1 MSLVPYTPEQ
11 QMTVEQFKAALPDKM
26 KKSVSKEVVAGVI
39 NMISDPNLHETFRE
53 NLIGYTN
60 VMNDGKHKLESYVNA
75 VKYCTFKVMGKTNIE
90 AYTLT
95 FPDRYQDFVNRGVS
109 PKDIASY
116 VTAYNKGK
124 LVSAIMEQSLIP
136 SWILNQ
142 DMYQKALNVQAELM
156 VSAQSEKVRTDAANS
171 ILTHL
176 KMPEKAKVELDV
188 SSETNDA
195 IKALRDSTMA
205 LVEMQQEQIRQGKTT
220 AMGVAEQ
227 GLTFDNDTGKQL

>member
-39 NMISDPNLHETFRE
+39 NMISDVNLHETFRE
-53 NLIGYTN
+53 NLIGYTS

-75 VKYCTFKVMGKTNIE
+75 VKYCTYKVMGKTNIE

-188 SSETNDA
+188 STEANDA
-195 IKALRDSTMA
+195 IKALHESTMA
-205 LVEMQQEQIRQGKTT
+205 LVEMQQEQIRQKRTT
-220 AMGVAEQ
+220 AVGVAEHS
-227 GLTFDNDTGKQL
+227 LTFDNDTGKQV

>member
-1 MSLVPYTPEQ
+1 MTLPTSQEQ
-11 QMTVEQFKAALPDKM
+11 QMSVEQFKQALPAKM
-26 KKSVSKEVVAGVI
+26 KKSVSPQVVKAVI
-39 NMISDPNLHETFRE
+39 DMISDPNLHETFRE

-60 VMNDGKHKLESYVNA
+60 VINDGKHKLESYVNA
-75 VKYCTFKVMGKTNIE
+75 VKYCTYKVMGKTNID
-90 AYTLT
+90 AYILT
-95 FPDRYQDFVNRGVS
+95 FPDRYNDFLARNV
-109 PKDIASY
+109 PAKDIASY

-142 DMYQKALNVQAELM
+142 DLYQKALNVQAELM
-156 VSAQSEKVRTDAANS
+156 VSASSEKVRTDAANS

-188 SSETNDA
+188 TSEASDA

-205 LVEMQQEQIRQGKTT
+205 LVEMQQQQIREGKMT
-220 AMGVAEQ
+220 ALGVAER
-227 GLTFDNDTGKQL
+227 GLTFDSEGNQV

>member
-39 NMISDPNLHETFRE
+39 GMISDPNLHETFRE
-53 NLIGYTN
+53 NLIGYTS

-75 VKYCTFKVMGKTNIE
+75 VKYCTYKVMGKTNIE

-95 FPDRYQDFVNRGVS
+95 FPDRYQDFVTRGVS

-188 SSETNDA
+188 SGEANDA

-205 LVEMQQEQIRQGKTT
+205 LVEMQQEQIRRGQTT
-220 AMGVAEQ
+220 AVGVAERS
-227 GLTFDNDTGKQL
+227 LTFDNDTGKQV

>member
-39 NMISDPNLHETFRE
+39 TMISDPNLHETFRE
-53 NLIGYTN
+53 NLIGYTS

-75 VKYCTFKVMGKTNIE
+75 VKYCTYKVMGKTNIE

-188 SSETNDA
+188 STEANDA
-195 IKALRDSTMA
+195 IKALHDSTMA
-205 LVEMQQEQIRQGKTT
+205 LVAMQQEQIRQGKTT
-220 AMGVAEQ
+220 AVGVAE
-227 GLTFDNDTGKQL
+227 GSLTFDNYTGKEV

>member
-1 MSLVPYTPEQ
+1 MSLVAVSQEQ
-11 QMTVEQFKAALPDKM
+11 LMTVEQFKAALPDKM

-75 VKYCTFKVMGKTNIE
+75 VKYCTYKVMGKTNID

-95 FPDRYQDFVNRGVS
+95 FPDRYADFVSRGVS
-109 PKDIASY
+109 AKDIASY

-142 DMYQKALNVQAELM
+142 DLYQKALNVQAELM
-156 VSAQSEKVRTDAANS
+156 VSATSEKVRTDAANS

-176 KMPEKAKVELDV
+176 KMPDKAKVELDV
-188 SSETNDA
+188 TSEASDA
-195 IKALRDSTMA
+195 IKALQDSTMA
-205 LVEMQQEQIRQGKTT
+205 LVALQQDRIRAGRAT
-220 AMGVAEQ
+220 AVDVAEQ
-227 GLTFDNDTGKQL
+227 GLVFDNDTGKQV